1 MVETVTVAV
10 PLPPT
15 EEGVKL
21 HLLSTGRPEHDALEK
36 LIVLLYPGCPV
47 MVRVVVPLDP
57 GRVTE
62 TVESEAAKAKS
73 ASTLIAMDAVDEPW

>member
-1 MVETVTVAV
+1 MTVAV

>member
-21 HLLSTGRPEHDALEK
+21 HLLSTGSPEHDALTK
-36 LIVLLYPGCPV
+36 LIVLLYPGRPV
-47 MVRVVVPLDP
+47 IVRVVVPLDP

-62 TVESEAAKAKS
+62 TVESAAAKAKS